1 MRPRDEDD
9 AIIVG
14 GLMWVVVFLL
24 ICAAM
29 WWAVTAPTAHA
40 LPISYSF
47 NGILADGGTITGAFA
62 FDNDAAAIAT
72 NVRNL
77 SPNQSW
83 GLLSSSF
90 TIAPIYKGLPSWQA
104 PVGEFCTGQCIFSGP
119 TDVTTLTISNANAS
133 LRLGWD
139 GTFSAFRLNSS
150 DLRTVTPTGTSLIMV
165 TSGTLTQHSVPLPDT
180 FWNLLIGLGG
190 LFTYLRWR

>member
-1 MRPRDEDD
+1 V
-9 AIIVG
+9 AV
-14 GLMWVVVFLL
+14 
-24 ICAAM
+24 
-29 WWAVTAPTAHA
+29 WWAVTAPKAHA

-62 FDNDAAAIAT
+62 FDTDAAAIAV

-77 SPNQSW
+77 SPNQVF
-83 GLLSSSF
+83 GLTSSAF
-90 TIAPIYKGLPSWQA
+90 TIAPLYKGLPSWQA
-104 PVGEFCTGQCIFSGP
+104 PVGEFCTGKCIFSGP

-139 GTFSAFRLNSS
+139 GNFSAFRLTSS

-165 TSGTLTQHSVPLPDT
+165 SSGTLTQHSVPLPGT
-180 FWNLLIGLGG
+180 FWTFLLGLGG
-190 LFTYLRWR
+190 LISFYRWKGVTDV